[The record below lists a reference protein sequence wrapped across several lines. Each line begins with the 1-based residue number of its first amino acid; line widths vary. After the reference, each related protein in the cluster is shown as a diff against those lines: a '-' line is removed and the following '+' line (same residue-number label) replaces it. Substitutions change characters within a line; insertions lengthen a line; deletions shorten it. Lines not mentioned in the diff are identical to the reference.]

1 MTTVTP
7 RFPSFI
13 GSGSTLGRDAEL
25 VGAFLRI
32 QQIRMGQRLAFSTD
46 IPLELRTHPVPPM
59 MLLTL
64 VENAIKHG
72 LNPSPFGGLVRVTA
86 RCEGDRLALSVADTG
101 VGFGSIQLSTKLARE
116 TVRLP
121 TQSSSPPDNVQLST
135 KLARDEQHEVP

>member
-1 MTTVTP
+1 L
-7 RFPSFI
+7 SFI

-101 VGFGSIQLSTKLARE
+101 VGFGSM
-116 TVRLP
+116 VRLP